1 MNRSVA
7 LHDTTLGSC
16 LATDANGNVY
26 VAGYTYGGLD
36 GKRYRWF
43 RQDLRYRQR
52 FRSFGQ
58 RFCCLRQVQWLPNRR
73 APQLLIQLCRKTV
86 EG

>member
-52 FRSFGQ
+52 FRS
-58 RFCCLRQVQWLPNRR
+58 CCDSFHLWRQVHC
-73 APQLLIQLCRKTV
+73 I
-86 EG
+86 